1 MGKILIVDDD
11 KAFSQF
17 LKRYINQHY
26 PVLKVQICTSP
37 VRALPIISEGDV
49 DLLLVDYEMPVLD
62 GDKVVKYACEVGMD
76 KSRIIV
82 LSGRDAD
89 FLHEH
94 FPMGTC
100 LAVMN
105 KYEARQK
112 AVLDMVFSS
121 LERKASVKREN
132 VEDSAGTKGGPA

>member
-11 KAFSQF
+11 KSFLQF
-17 LKRYINQHY
+17 LKQYINEHY
-26 PVLKVQICTSP
+26 PILKVQICTDP
-37 VRALPIISEGDV
+37 VRALPIIRQGDV
-49 DLLLVDYEMPVLD
+49 DLLLVDFEMPVLD
-62 GDKVVKYACEVGMD
+62 GEKVVKYACEVGMD

-82 LSGRDAD
+82 LSSRDAD
-89 FLHEH
+89 HLHEH
-94 FPMGTC
+94 FPLGTC

-121 LERKASVKREN
+121 LQRKAS
-132 VEDSAGTKGGPA
+132 GG

>member
-132 VEDSAGTKGGPA
+132 VEDSTGTKGGPV

>member
-26 PVLKVQICTSP
+26 PILKVQVCTSP
-37 VRALPIISEGDV
+37 VRALPIISKGDV

-62 GDKVVKYACEVGMD
+62 GDKVVKYACEVGLD
-76 KSRIIV
+76 RSRIIV
-82 LSGRDAD
+82 LSSRDAD

-94 FPMGTC
+94 FPLGTC

-121 LERKASVKREN
+121 LQRKASVNR
-132 VEDSAGTKGGPA
+132 G

>member
-17 LKRYINQHY
+17 LKRYINQNY
-26 PVLKVQICTSP
+26 PILKVQICTSP
-37 VRALPIISEGDV
+37 VRALPIISQGDV

-62 GDKVVKYACEVGMD
+62 GDKVVKYACEVGLD

-82 LSGRDAD
+82 LSSRDAD
-89 FLHEH
+89 YLHEH
-94 FPMGTC
+94 FPLGTC

-121 LERKASVKREN
+121 LQRKASVKQ
-132 VEDSAGTKGGPA
+132 G

>member
-26 PVLKVQICTSP
+26 PILKVQICTSP
-37 VRALPIISEGDV
+37 VRALPIISRGDV

-62 GDKVVKYACEVGMD
+62 GDKVVKYACEVGLD

-82 LSGRDAD
+82 LSSRDAD
-89 FLHEH
+89 YLHEH
-94 FPMGTC
+94 FPLGTC

-121 LERKASVKREN
+121 LQRKASGKQ
-132 VEDSAGTKGGPA
+132 G

>member
-82 LSGRDAD
+82 LSSRDAD

-121 LERKASVKREN
+121 LERKASVRREN

>member
-26 PVLKVQICTSP
+26 PILKVQICTSP
-37 VRALPIISEGDV
+37 VRALPIISQGDV

-82 LSGRDAD
+82 LSSRDAD
-89 FLHEH
+89 YLHEH
-94 FPMGTC
+94 FPLGTC

-121 LERKASVKREN
+121 LQRKASVKQ
-132 VEDSAGTKGGPA
+132 G

>member
-17 LKRYINQHY
+17 LKRYINEHY

-37 VRALPIISEGDV
+37 LRALPIISKGGV
-49 DLLLVDYEMPVLD
+49 DLLLVDFEMPVLD

-82 LSGRDAD
+82 LSSRDAD
-89 FLHEH
+89 
-94 FPMGTC
+94 
-100 LAVMN
+100 
-105 KYEARQK
+105 
-112 AVLDMVFSS
+112 
-121 LERKASVKREN
+121 
-132 VEDSAGTKGGPA
+132 

>member
-121 LERKASVKREN
+121 LERKANVKREN